1 MSWFQKNSEWPINLV
16 GAGIILLLLVL
27 YWVFF
32 RIPGSS
38 KHTLPQVSAS
48 DFETVVLKAGGPVL
62 VDFYA
67 DWCDPCRRMEPIL
80 VEFAKNNP
88 QIKVVQVNVDQ
99 NAELSDRY
107 HISGIPTLL
116 CFKKGELVGQESG
129 VIEESRLKSL
139 VNQ

>member
-1 MSWFQKNSEWPINLV
+1 MCWFQKNSEWRMNFVV
-16 GAGIILLLLVL
+16 GAIIVLLLVI

-32 RIPGSS
+32 RMPSNS
-38 KHTLPQVSAS
+38 KHVLPQVSAS
-48 DFETVVLKAGGPVL
+48 DFETVVLKADGPVL

-67 DWCDPCRRMEPIL
+67 DWCGPCRMMEPVL

-107 HISGIPTLL
+107 HVSGIPTFLV
-116 CFKKGELVGQESG
+116 FKKGELVGQESG
-129 VIEESRLKSL
+129 VIGEARLKSL
-139 VNQ
+139 VSQ